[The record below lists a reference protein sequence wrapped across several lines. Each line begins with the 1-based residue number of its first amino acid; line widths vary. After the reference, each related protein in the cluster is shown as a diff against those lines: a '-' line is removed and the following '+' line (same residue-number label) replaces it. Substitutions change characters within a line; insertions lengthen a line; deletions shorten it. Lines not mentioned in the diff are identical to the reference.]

1 MILDQG
7 FEENASLANNVCNV
21 CLLLCLCKLLHPT
34 DEAII
39 PYEFHVPES
48 CVHQVCIRLMCMHI
62 NFSTSRNYALHN
74 VPYMTLKN
82 TSFLENTPK
91 PTSGQGFKPILCP
104 LAACVS
110 TISLYAPYAH
120 TKSFPWEWPH
130 CNSHVHTVLYIYWLL
145 TIVAG
150 PL

>member
-1 MILDQG
+1 MLSNDMILDQG

-74 VPYMTLKN
+74 VPYMTLKTLPSLKTHQN
-82 TSFLENTPK
+82 QPQVKVSNPSCVHSLHVCPQSRCMLPMLIRSHFLGNGLVTV
-91 PTSGQGFKPILCP
+91 
-104 LAACVS
+104 VS
-110 TISLYAPYAH
+110 HPCL
-120 TKSFPWEWPH
+120 F
-130 CNSHVHTVLYIYWLL
+130 
-145 TIVAG
+145 
-150 PL
+150 